1 MIELVEYIVKSLVLD
16 ENSVKVTLTKEDDG
30 EVIHIFVAADDMGR
44 VIGRNGKIASGIRA
58 IVKSMA
64 ARDHKKVFV
73 RFGE

>member
-64 ARDHKKVFV
+64 SRDHKKVFV